1 MNPSSSGSSLPPSSP
16 PHANPNDVE
25 SRLRAWGDRQAAA
38 SVQPIPSAVL
48 EAVRAQCA
56 VDASQTLPARR
67 ARLEQAHRR
76 WRRTAWISSVLAVV
90 LIGAVLLAFQHGRT
104 PGAASTPTR
113 GPAAEPIVAQDTPKA
128 DRAEI
133 EPLAPDP
140 SPSYV
145 TVSLAHLHRRVQD
158 RGLEAA
164 LAEAP
169 APRRSVRE
177 SVLTARGVPVMVP

>member
-1 MNPSSSGSSLPPSSP
+1 MNPTSSSSSLPP
-16 PHANPNDVE
+16 HADPNDVE
-25 SRLRAWGDRQAAA
+25 SRLRAWGDREAAA
-38 SVQPIPSAVL
+38 FAQPIPSAVL

-67 ARLEQAHRR
+67 ARLEHAHRR
-76 WRRTAWISSVLAVV
+76 WRRTAWVSSVLAVV
-90 LIGAVLLAFQHGRT
+90 LIATVLLAFQYGRT
-104 PGAASTPTR
+104 PGAVPAQPR
-113 GPAAEPIVAQDTPKA
+113 GPAAEPIVAQDVPQA
-128 DRAEI
+128 DRRAAHD
-133 EPLAPDP
+133 PVPPDP
-140 SPSYV
+140 SRSYV

-169 APRRSVRE
+169 APRLSVRE